1 MLRDQG
7 KGGTAGAAWCLLNN
21 PPSPPPTVSPGR
33 AWATWKDWTQ
43 RSWRSSGVTRDPG
56 SNCPGTCG
64 RCCLPS
70 LLHCH
75 PPLPG
80 PSVFALG
87 SVYISP
93 PGSTRGQRR
102 EGGPW
107 TPGPAGSGQEG
118 LGDRACSGS
127 DLAPAS
133 PAPLL
138 SSRATPATRATPGR
152 LASRVRR
159 WGRGPL
165 GRVLRW
171 RLWGGVSPLSHPTP
185 IHPALTHGL
194 ARGEGNASSC
204 RVGSGPELDRLTALR
219 VRHRGAPLPRS
230 GLPWEECVGSEPPP
244 TRPSL
249 AIRA

>member
-1 MLRDQG
+1 M
-7 KGGTAGAAWCLLNN
+7 
-21 PPSPPPTVSPGR
+21 V
-33 AWATWKDWTQ
+33 
-43 RSWRSSGVTRDPG
+43 GVA
-56 SNCPGTCG
+56 S
-64 RCCLPS
+64 LPS
-70 LLHCH
+70 FTAT
-75 PPLPG
+75 PPLPA
-80 PSVFALG
+80 PHPPRQAPQSLPWG

-107 TPGPAGSGQEG
+107 TPGPAGSGREG

-159 WGRGPL
+159 WERGPL
-165 GRVLRW
+165 GRVSRW
-171 RLWGGVSPLSHPTP
+171 RLWDGVSPLSHPTP
-185 IHPALTHGL
+185 IHPALTRGL
-194 ARGEGNASSC
+194 ARREGNASPC
-204 RVGSGPELDRLTALR
+204 RVRSGPELGRLTALT
-219 VRHRGAPLPRS
+219 VRHRGAPLPRC

-249 AIRA
+249 AIRE